1 MSKTPTPDFIKLA
14 QQVKR
19 HIILPESNDDRI
31 LEAAVESDQQNIV
44 AITLLGKAEDVIKR
58 LNELKLS
65 LGNIQI
71 VDPND
76 DANPKNKAYAE
87 ILYERRK
94 HKGMTLEEAA
104 KLSKNPLYYGDLMV
118 KAGDA
123 DACVA
128 GVINSTGNVIRAA
141 LHVLGTKSKTTRLS
155 SFFIMLNDKPEVPS
169 PIVFAD
175 CAINIDPDAEI
186 LADIAAQ
193 SSENAVSLLGIE
205 PKVAMLSFSTNASA
219 QHAQVDKVRGAVE
232 ILNKEYPELNVIGDV
247 QFDAAFSND
256 VLNVKWKGNDFDA
269 PANIYVFPSLEA
281 GNIGY
286 KIAER
291 IGGSDAI
298 GPILQGLAKPVNDL
312 SRGADVEDI
321 IKTIAVTALQV
332 TD

>member
-1 MSKTPTPDFIKLA
+1 MNPDFIKLA

-19 HIILPESNDDRI
+19 HIVLPESTDDRI
-31 LEAAVESDQQNIV
+31 LQAAVEVDTNDIA
-44 AITLLGKAEDVIKR
+44 AITLLGDSKTVNAQLK
-58 LNELKLS
+58 ELGLS
-65 LGNIQI
+65 LGNISI

-76 DANPKNKAYAE
+76 VENSKNSQYANA
-87 ILYERRK
+87 LYERRK
-94 HKGMTLEEAA
+94 NKGITEEQALE
-104 KLSKNPLYYGDLMV
+104 LSKNPLYFGDLMV
-118 KAGDA
+118 QAGDA

-155 SFFIMLNDKPEVPS
+155 SFFIMLSDKADVPS

-175 CAINIDPDAEI
+175 CAINIDPDSEI

-193 SSENAVSLLGIE
+193 SSQNAKALLGIE

-219 QHAQVDKVRGAVE
+219 KHAEVDKVRNAVT
-232 ILNKEYPELNVIGDV
+232 ILNKEHPDLNVIGEV

-256 VLNVKWKGNDFDA
+256 VLNTKWKGNNFQA
-269 PANIYVFPSLEA
+269 PANIFVFPSLEA

-291 IGGSDAI
+291 IGGADAI

-321 IKTIAVTALQV
+321 IKTIAVTSLQV
-332 TD
+332 VD

>member
-1 MSKTPTPDFIKLA
+1 MNPDFIKLA

-19 HIILPESNDDRI
+19 HIVLPESTDDRI
-31 LEAAVESDQQNIV
+31 LKAAVEVDQKNIA
-44 AITLLGKAEDVIKR
+44 AITLLGNAETINNQLSNID
-58 LNELKLS
+58 LS
-65 LGNIQI
+65 LGNIRI

-76 DANPKNKAYAE
+76 DKNPKAAEYAQTLFE
-87 ILYERRK
+87 LREK
-94 HKGMTLEEAA
+94 KG
-104 KLSKNPLYYGDLMV
+104 LSKEDAITLSKEPLYYGDLMV
-118 KAGDA
+118 RAGDA
-123 DACVA
+123 EACVA

-141 LHVLGTKSKTTRLS
+141 LHVLGTKSKSTRLS
-155 SFFIMLNDKPEVPS
+155 SFFIMLSDKAEVPS

-193 SSENAVSLLGIE
+193 SSENAVSLLGLE

-219 QHAQVDKVRGAVE
+219 KHAEVDKVREAVA
-232 ILNKEYPELNVIGDV
+232 ILNREHPELNVIGDV

-256 VLNVKWKGNDFDA
+256 VLNKKWKDNNFQA
-269 PANIYVFPSLEA
+269 PANIFVFPSLEA

-291 IGGSDAI
+291 IGGADAI

-321 IKTIAVTALQV
+321 IKTIAVTSLQV